1 MLQPVRPSTILPA
14 HRTAFTVTTSDGET
28 LIGEVAAPLSGYNGA
43 ILCLHPLPTAGG
55 MMDSHIYKKAANRLP
70 AMSGIEVIRFNT
82 RGTTSEAGTSTGEFD
97 NGGAERFDVE
107 AMMSY
112 CLDTLKLENLW
123 VVGWSFGT
131 DLALRHAKDPR
142 VKGLILLSP
151 PLRTSQVSDMQYWA
165 VDGRPVIALVP
176 EFDDYLQPPE
186 AKIRFAPLTQI
197 EIIPVEGAK
206 HLWVGEPAFNRVLS
220 EITKIISPES
230 RRTITS
236 IHCGSRCGTVDC
248 F

>member
-14 HRTAFTVTTSDGET
+14 HRTTFTVTTSDGET

-82 RGTTSEAGTSTGEFD
+82 RGTTSEAGTSSGEFD

-165 VDGRPVIALVP
+165 ADGRPVIALVP
-176 EFDDYLQPPE
+176 EHDDYLKPAE
-186 AKIRFAPLTQI
+186 AKIRFAPLTQM
-197 EIIPVEGAK
+197 EIIAVDDAK
-206 HLWVGEPAFNRVLS
+206 HLWVGEPSVYRVLS
-220 EITKIISPES
+220 EITKILAPDRLPLPTEI
-230 RRTITS
+230 
-236 IHCGSRCGTVDC
+236 
-248 F
+248 

>member
-14 HRTAFTVTTSDGET
+14 QRTPFTVSTSDGET
-28 LIGEVAAPLSGYNGA
+28 LIGEIAAPISDYTGA

-70 AMSGIEVIRFNT
+70 AMAGIEVIRFNT
-82 RGTTSEAGTSTGEFD
+82 RGTTSEAGTSTGVFD
-97 NGGAERFDVE
+97 NGGAEGFDVE

-151 PLRTSQVSDMQYWA
+151 PLRTSEVSDMQYWA
-165 VDGRPVIALVP
+165 ADGRPVIALVP
-176 EFDDYLQPPE
+176 EHDDYLQPAE
-186 AKIRFAPLTQI
+186 ARIRFAPLPQI
-197 EIIPVEGAK
+197 EIIAVDGAK
-206 HLWVGEPAFNRVLS
+206 HLWVGEPSVLRVLS
-220 EITKIISPES
+220 EITKIIAPARLPLPVE
-230 RRTITS
+230 I
-236 IHCGSRCGTVDC
+236 
-248 F
+248 

>member
-14 HRTAFTVTTSDGET
+14 QRTPFTVTTSDGET
-28 LIGEVAAPLSGYNGA
+28 LIGEVSAPLDRYKGA
-43 ILCLHPLPTAGG
+43 ILCCHPLPTAGG
-55 MMDSHIYKKAANRLP
+55 MMDSHIDKKAANRLP

-82 RGTTSEAGTSTGEFD
+82 RGTSSEAGTSTGEFD
-97 NGGAERFDVE
+97 VE
-107 AMMSY
+107 AMMEY

-165 VDGRPVIALVP
+165 EDGRPVIALVP
-176 EFDDYLQPPE
+176 EHDDYLKPAE
-186 AKIRFAPLTQI
+186 AKVRFAPLTQI
-197 EIIPVEGAK
+197 EIIPVDGAK
-206 HLWVGEPAFNRVLS
+206 HLWVGEPSVYRVLS
-220 EITKIISPES
+220 EITKIIAPDRLPLPTE
-230 RRTITS
+230 I
-236 IHCGSRCGTVDC
+236 
-248 F
+248 

>member
-14 HRTAFTVTTSDGET
+14 HRTAFAVTTSDGET
-28 LIGEVAAPLSGYNGA
+28 LIGEVAAPISGYTGA

-82 RGTTSEAGTSTGEFD
+82 RGTTSEAGTSSGVFD

-165 VDGRPVIALVP
+165 ADGRPVIALVP
-176 EFDDYLQPPE
+176 EHDDYLKPAE
-186 AKIRFAPLTQI
+186 AKIRFAPLTQM
-197 EIIPVEGAK
+197 EIIAVDDAK
-206 HLWVGEPAFNRVLS
+206 HLWVGEPSVYRVLS
-220 EITKIISPES
+220 EITKILAPE
-230 RRTITS
+230 RLPLPTEI
-236 IHCGSRCGTVDC
+236 
-248 F
+248 